1 MGCDDFAETGREKAM
16 ISSCIARDGMISRM
30 VGEVLTRVFERKS
43 IASGEAL
50 GKRVLRGRFFLMGKA
65 RI

>member
-16 ISSCIARDGMISRM
+16 IPVAFARDGMISRM
-30 VGEVLTRVFERKS
+30 TGEVLTRVFERKS
-43 IASGEAL
+43 MASGEAL

>member
-1 MGCDDFAETGREKAM
+1 
-16 ISSCIARDGMISRM
+16 MISRM

-43 IASGEAL
+43 MASGEAL

-65 RI
+65 RM